1 LLASCFLMGV
11 HFFGAA
17 AAVGAGTSSIWLTI
31 CNSRQLFL
39 CAKEGDD

>member
-17 AAVGAGTSSIWLTI
+17 AAVGAGTSPI
-31 CNSRQLFL
+31 
-39 CAKEGDD
+39 